1 MRAVESL
8 KRDDAIYL
16 AGLFD
21 GEGCAQFKRRMET
34 KRKGKRYNCMIISL
48 ELSMTDE
55 KTVRHL
61 HDKVKVGTV
70 NLNRKNRSPSS
81 KPHYKDQYRWRCSY
95 RDANFVAKLLYPY
108 AITKKKILGEIINH
122 LVLKD

>member
-1 MRAVESL
+1 MVESL

-55 KTVRHL
+55 KTVRHI

-70 NLNRKNRSPSS
+70 HLNRKNRSPS
-81 KPHYKDQYRWRCSY
+81 
-95 RDANFVAKLLYPY
+95 
-108 AITKKKILGEIINH
+108 G
-122 LVLKD
+122 

>member
-1 MRAVESL
+1 MKAVESL

-55 KTVRHL
+55 KTVRHI

-70 NLNRKNRSPSS
+70 LRSRGTQFCRTCTPISV
-81 KPHYKDQYRWRCSY
+81 
-95 RDANFVAKLLYPY
+95 NFKFYFMFNTHNDL
-108 AITKKKILGEIINH
+108 
-122 LVLKD
+122 

>member
-1 MRAVESL
+1 MVEL
-8 KRDDAIYL
+8 VTKDDAIYL

-55 KTVRHL
+55 KTVRHI

-70 NLNRKNRSPSS
+70 HLNRKNKSPSG
-81 KPHYKDQYRWRCSY
+81 KPHYKDQYRWRCSH

-108 AITKKKILGEIINH
+108 AITKKDILAKIISHYEY
-122 LVLKD
+122 